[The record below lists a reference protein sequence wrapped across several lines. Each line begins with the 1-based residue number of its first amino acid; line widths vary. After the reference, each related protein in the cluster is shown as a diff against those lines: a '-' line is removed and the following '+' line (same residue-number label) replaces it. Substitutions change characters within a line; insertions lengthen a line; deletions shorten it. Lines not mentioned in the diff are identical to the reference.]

1 MTPFHWRALLFA
13 AAVFAGV
20 GQAAAQSSYCE
31 RLRADIASLD
41 RYANSGRNRA
51 LNDQIAR
58 QRNDLNRM
66 VARSRDMGCGRQVFL
81 IFGDPAPPE
90 CAAIEARI
98 NRMEAGL
105 AELDAQAQRGGGP
118 GLDAQRASL
127 LAAYESNCSG
137 VDTAA
142 APRSATRQP
151 GLLERLFG
159 GASDDAPVDETE
171 PAPVEEPSGPEGIG
185 GTFKTICVRKCDGYY
200 FPISQVSNRAR
211 IESDTALCQASCP
224 NAEVE
229 LFLQPLG
236 RDADASVSAADGT
249 PYASIPNAYR
259 YRKAVDQSCACRRE
273 GQTWVEALGEA
284 ERLMGERG
292 DDVVVTEEKSAEM
305 AKPLDPPKPKPQK
318 AQKGKQQPAPAAAT
332 AAGQSETAAQAAAA
346 AAAPTAGTQSSGIGR
361 AAGGPATLRVG
372 EGETRQ
378 VVRPDGSKKAVRI
391 VAPTL
396 GPDIVP
402 Q

>member
-1 MTPFHWRALLFA
+1 MIPFAWRALLA
-13 AAVFAGV
+13 ASALLAGASQVF
-20 GQAAAQSSYCE
+20 AQSSYCE

-41 RYANSGRNRA
+41 RYANSGQNRA
-51 LNDQIAR
+51 LNNQIAR
-58 QRNDLNRM
+58 QHAELDRLA
-66 VARSRDMGCGRQVFL
+66 ARSRDMGCGRQVFL
-81 IFGDPAPPE
+81 IFGDPPPPE
-90 CAAIEARI
+90 CAAIEARMS
-98 NRMEAGL
+98 RMEAAL

-127 LAAYESNCSG
+127 IAAYESNCSA
-137 VDTAA
+137 DTAA
-142 APRSATRQP
+142 SQRSAVRQP

-159 GASDDAPVDETE
+159 GASDEAPIEETEQEPVD
-171 PAPVEEPSGPEGIG
+171 EPSGPEGVG

-200 FPISQVSNRAR
+200 FPVSQVSNRAR

-236 RDADASVSAADGT
+236 READASVSATDGT
-249 PYASIPNAYR
+249 PYSSLPSAFAYR
-259 YRKAVDQSCACRRE
+259 KSVDPSCSCRRE
-273 GQTWVEALGEA
+273 GQSWVEALGEA

-305 AKPLDPPKPKPQK
+305 AKPLEPPKPKPPR
-318 AQKGKQQPAPAAAT
+318 AQKGKQPAVPPPVP
-332 AAGQSETAAQAAAA
+332 GQTETAAQAAAA

-361 AAGGPATLRVG
+361 AAAGPATLRVG

-378 VVRPDGSKKAVRI
+378 VVRPDGSKKSVRI